1 MQPFAPVHGPAAS
14 LPIDNLNT
22 DVIIRMERLTAL
34 DPDELGAWAL
44 EALRFRAD
52 GSEEPTFIL
61 NQPAFREAPILIGGS
76 NFGCGS
82 SREAA
87 VWALMARGI
96 RVVIAPSFGDIFFNN
111 AFENGL
117 LAIRLPP
124 GEVEH
129 LAGQAATGAPIEVD
143 LDSQFI
149 RVNREKLRFEVDPA
163 RRQALLSGLD
173 SIGLTL
179 LARERIRAWQQADRN
194 RRPWAWPPLRLEA

>member
-1 MQPFAPVHGPAAS
+1 MQAFTRVSGPAAA
-14 LPIDNLNT
+14 LPVDNLDT
-22 DVIIRMERLTAL
+22 DIIIRIERVTTLER
-34 DPDELGAWAL
+34 DRLGPWAL

-52 GSEEPTFIL
+52 GTEEPDFIL
-61 NQPAFREAPILIGGS
+61 NQPTFRYAPILIGGA

-117 LAIRLPP
+117 LAIRLAP
-124 GEVEH
+124 GEVER
-129 LAGQAATGAPIEVD
+129 LARHAAGGMPLEVD
-143 LDSQFI
+143 LGSQLI
-149 RVNREKLRFEVDPA
+149 RVDREELRFEVDPT
-163 RRQALLSGLD
+163 RRQALLAGLD

-179 LARERIRAWQQADRN
+179 RARERIRAWQHADRG
-194 RRPWAWPPLRLEA
+194 RRPWAWPS